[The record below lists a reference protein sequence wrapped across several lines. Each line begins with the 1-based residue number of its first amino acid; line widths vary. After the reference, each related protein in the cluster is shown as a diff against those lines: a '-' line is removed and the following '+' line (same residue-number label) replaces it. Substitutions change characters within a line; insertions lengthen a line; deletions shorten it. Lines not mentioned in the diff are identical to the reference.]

1 LHELLRSP
9 GLILMG
15 IGALLVC
22 WELSGMKTRQEW
34 QAQAT
39 RELTE
44 QQKRMMRGLVCES
57 GACARETRTRPT
69 RPADA
74 TVPLTVVHQ

>member
-1 LHELLRSP
+1 VPELVRSV

-15 IGALLVC
+15 IGAILVC

-34 QAQAT
+34 QAEAT
-39 RELTE
+39 RDIAE
-44 QQKRMMRGLVCES
+44 QQKRMLRGVVCES
-57 GACARETRTRPT
+57 GACAREARSRPA
-69 RPADA
+69 RPADV